1 VALQLGLVFP
11 GAKSVISR
19 FRRDLSR
26 AVRDKAVIW
35 IHTRIL
41 GMIEIRV
48 EQR

>member
-1 VALQLGLVFP
+1 VVLKLGLVLP
-11 GAKSVISR
+11 GVRGVITRSR
-19 FRRDLSR
+19 SDLSR

-48 EQR
+48 E